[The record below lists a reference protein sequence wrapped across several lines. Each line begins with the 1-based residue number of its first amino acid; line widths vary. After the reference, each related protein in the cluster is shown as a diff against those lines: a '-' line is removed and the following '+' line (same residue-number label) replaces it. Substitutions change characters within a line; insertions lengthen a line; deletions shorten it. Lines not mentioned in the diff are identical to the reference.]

1 MKISATQITARL
13 IGVGSFL
20 LLLAISPVSRA
31 ADGSWNVDLDGNWSD
46 AANWL
51 GNIIADGPGSTA
63 YFTNDITIAR
73 TVTLDSARTNG
84 NLTFADADPITT
96 PSGWNLTGST
106 LTLSNSSATPLITVN
121 SINNGDATNDA
132 RVGVVLT
139 GGQGFIKKGS
149 GTLTLMSANTV
160 GPVRLDEGTVGFA
173 SAGALGAGNQ
183 AVTFNGGGLR
193 FWNGGPT
200 YANTNIVSTTGFII
214 SSNSTY
220 DSWTGPWVGSGTM
233 YIHAVARFSIGGT
246 ASPAAVGGI
255 FANFTGT
262 IDNSDSPAGDETRIN
277 LGTGTNLFDMRNVTL
292 NTGTNAG
299 RFSFRL
305 QQSPGVVRIGALK
318 GDGPISRLASS
329 QDAGGALLIWEIG
342 YLNTSTIFS
351 GQMQNRAA
359 AQIGALTK
367 VGTGTLTLAGTN
379 LYTGNT
385 VVSNGV
391 LALAPTGSISNSP
404 TITVLSPGKF
414 DVSALTSPFYL
425 ANNTNA
431 LAGNGV
437 ITGDVAIVTGTIT
450 PGSGVGSVATLSF
463 SNNLAIDG
471 TAGTTTNIFE
481 LGTGANDTIAVA
493 GNLALS
499 GTTLV
504 KLVPTGPSIPNGT
517 YVIYR
522 WGGNLIGDLSN
533 IELSF
538 APQPGIL
545 TINTNLVNKT
555 IFIQVSGAASS
566 DLAWRGDGGANDWDI
581 ATTANWR
588 SPLNV
593 ATVFNNGDNVTFND
607 TGSNNTPVNLVS
619 TVNPGTILVSN
630 VTRDFELASS
640 TLGRISGSAVLTKK
654 GAGTL
659 TISTDNDNTGVTTIS
674 GGTLQVGNSGVTGAL
689 GSGAVSNNATL
700 VYNRFGAANVGPIH
714 GTGNVIQ
721 IGLGDVTLTGIND
734 YSGNTVVSNGTLTIG
749 GGNSI
754 GTGTLLLAGGIA
766 AAGGVAIANPINV
779 VADSTINNTAGE
791 IQFNSASVTLPAGKT
806 LTLQGTTI
814 RFTSSGLT
822 FDGAIVNS
830 LSPNNNAGFRSY
842 NQFGVQTFNG
852 VISGG
857 GRYERRWPTSD
868 VGNDGTT
875 IMNAQNTYIGDT
887 TLREGSIGFGTS
899 TVSTTP
905 PTIDSGPIGTGTLR
919 QDNATYT
926 AIFASGGPRSV
937 ANPIV
942 LNAGGQALIIK
953 GSFDLTLSGSLDLA
967 TATKTLQVDN
977 IAKSMLNGD
986 ISNGALV
993 KAGNGA
999 LYINGTN
1006 NATSTTVTA
1015 GTLGGTGTFNA
1026 PVTIQSGATLAPGA
1040 SVGTMTINSD
1050 LTIEGNVAIDVDR
1063 SLSPSNDVVVV
1074 TGTLTKTGSGT
1085 LTVTNLGP
1093 ALIVGDKFTLFSQ
1106 PVSGGNLFTVTG
1118 ANATWIN
1125 NLASDGSITVQSIQP
1140 AAPTLNFTQT
1150 GNTLQFTWSGSFKLQ
1165 AQTNS
1170 TSVGITGNWADY
1182 PGGGSSGVTATINPN
1197 NPTVFFRLI
1206 STP

>member
-1 MKISATQITARL
+1 
-13 IGVGSFL
+13 
-20 LLLAISPVSRA
+20 
-31 ADGSWNVDLDGNWSD
+31 
-46 AANWL
+46 
-51 GNIIADGPGSTA
+51 
-63 YFTNDITIAR
+63 
-73 TVTLDSARTNG
+73 
-84 NLTFADADPITT
+84 
-96 PSGWNLTGST
+96 
-106 LTLSNSSATPLITVN
+106 
-121 SINNGDATNDA
+121 
-132 RVGVVLT
+132 
-139 GGQGFIKKGS
+139 
-149 GTLTLMSANTV
+149 
-160 GPVRLDEGTVGFA
+160 
-173 SAGALGAGNQ
+173 
-183 AVTFNGGGLR
+183 
-193 FWNGGPT
+193 
-200 YANTNIVSTTGFII
+200 
-214 SSNSTY
+214 
-220 DSWTGPWVGSGTM
+220 M

>member
-1 MKISATQITARL
+1 MKTSATQITARL

-20 LLLAISPVSRA
+20 LFLAMSPVSRA
-31 ADGSWNVDLDGNWSD
+31 ADGSWIVDADGNWSD

-63 YFTNDITIAR
+63 YFTNDLTVAR

-84 NLTFADADPITT
+84 NLTFADADPIAT
-96 PSGWNLTGST
+96 PGGWNLTGSS

-121 SINNGDATNDA
+121 SINNADATNDA

-149 GTLTLMSANTV
+149 GTLTLTGANTM
-160 GPVRLDEGTVGFA
+160 GQVRLDEGIVAVGNA
-173 SAGALGAGNQ
+173 TALGAGNQ
-183 AVTFNGGGLR
+183 PVNYNGGGVR
-193 FWNGGPT
+193 FWNGGPNFV
-200 YANTNIVSTTGFII
+200 NTNIILTSATII
-214 SSNSTY
+214 SSNGNY
-220 DSWTGPWVGSGTM
+220 DAVNGPWFGSGPLN
-233 YIHAVARFSIGGT
+233 IHSTGRLTFGGT
-246 ASPAAVGGI
+246 GGI
-255 FANFTGT
+255 LFGGPFANYTGT
-262 IDNSDSPAGDETRIN
+262 INLLDSTSGNETRIN
-277 LGTGTNLFDMRNVTL
+277 LGSGLALFDMHNITL
-292 NTGTNAG
+292 DCGTNAG
-299 RFSFRL
+299 RFDFRL
-305 QQSPGVVRIGALK
+305 TVSPGVVRIGALK
-318 GDGPISRLASS
+318 GDGPGGRLQSS
-329 QDAGGALLIWEIG
+329 QDAGGTLLTWEIG
-342 YLNTSTIFS
+342 YLNTSTIFN
-351 GQMQNRAA
+351 GQMQNSTAA
-359 AQIGALTK
+359 RIGSLNK
-367 VGTGTLTLAGTN
+367 VGTGRLTLGGNNT
-379 LYTGNT
+379 YTGNT

-391 LALAPTGSISNSP
+391 LALAATGTLFNTP
-404 TITVLSPGKF
+404 TITVLSPGIF
-414 DVSALTSPFYL
+414 DVSALSAPFSL

-437 ITGDVAIVTGTIT
+437 ITGDVALVTGTIT
-450 PGSGVGSVATLSF
+450 PGNGVGSVATLSF

-493 GNLALS
+493 GNLTLS

-517 YVIYR
+517 YVIYK

-533 IELSF
+533 LELSF
-538 APQPGIL
+538 APQPGTL

-555 IFIQVSGAASS
+555 IFIQVAGAASS
-566 DLAWRGDGGANDWDI
+566 DIVWRGDGGANDWDI
-581 ATTANWR
+581 NTTANWR

-607 TGSNNTPVNLVS
+607 TGSNNTPVNIAA
-619 TVNPGTILVSN
+619 TVNPGTVLVSN
-630 VTRDFELASS
+630 LTKDFELASS
-640 TLGRISGSAVLTKK
+640 GLGKISGSAVLTKK
-654 GAGTL
+654 GARTL

-674 GGTLQVGNSGVTGAL
+674 AGTLQVGNAGFTGAL

-700 VYNRFGAANVGPIH
+700 VYNRIGAANGGPIH

-721 IGLGDVTLTGIND
+721 IGLGDLTLTGIND

-754 GTGTLLLAGGIA
+754 GTGTLVLAGGIA
-766 AAGGVAIANPINV
+766 AAGGLAIANPINV

-822 FDGAIVNS
+822 FDGAIVNN

-852 VISGG
+852 VISGA

-868 VGNDGTT
+868 AGNDGTT
-875 IMNAQNTYIGDT
+875 IMNAQNTYFGDT

-905 PTIDSGPIGTGTLR
+905 PTVDSGPIGTGTLR

-926 AIFASGGPRSV
+926 AIFASGGPRTV

-953 GSFDLTLSGSLDLA
+953 GSFDLTLSGTLDLA

-977 IAKSMLNGD
+977 TAKSILNGD

-993 KAGNGA
+993 KSGNGA
-999 LYINGTN
+999 LYINGNN
-1006 NATSTTVTA
+1006 NASSTTVTA

-1026 PVTIQSGATLAPGA
+1026 PITIQSGATLAPGA

-1050 LTIEGNVAIDVDR
+1050 LTIEGNVAIDVNR
-1063 SLSPSNDVVVV
+1063 SLSPSNDFVVV
-1074 TGTLTKTGSGT
+1074 TGTLSKTGSGT

-1093 ALIVGDKFTLFSQ
+1093 ALTVGNKFTLFSQ
-1106 PVSGGNLFTVTG
+1106 PVTGGGLFTVTG

-1125 NLASDGSITVQSIQP
+1125 NLASDGSITVQSIQA

-1170 TSVGITGNWADY
+1170 TSVGVSGNWADY

>member
-1 MKISATQITARL
+1 MKTPATQITARL
-13 IGVGSFL
+13 IGVGSLFL
-20 LLLAISPVSRA
+20 LLATASVSRA
-31 ADGSWNVDLDGNWSD
+31 GDGSWNVDLDGNWSD

-51 GNIIADGPGSTA
+51 GNNIADGPGSTA
-63 YFTNDITIAR
+63 TFNFNLTAPH

-84 NLTFADADPITT
+84 NLTFGDPDPVTS
-96 PSGWNLTGST
+96 PSGWILTGNT
-106 LTLSNSSATPLITVN
+106 LTLSNSSAAPLITV
-121 SINNGDATNDA
+121 SSSTSSDPTNDA
-132 RVGVVLT
+132 QVSSILT

-149 GTLTLMSANTV
+149 GTLTLQGANTM
-160 GPVRLDEGTVGFA
+160 GQVRLDEGIVAVGNA
-173 SAGALGAGNQ
+173 SALGAGGQPVNY
-183 AVTFNGGGLR
+183 NGGGVR
-193 FWNGGPT
+193 FWNGGPNFV
-200 YANTNIVSTTGFII
+200 NTNIILTSATII
-214 SSNSTY
+214 SSNGNY
-220 DSWTGPWVGSGTM
+220 DGVNGPWVGSGPIN
-233 YIHAVARFSIGGT
+233 IHSTGRLTFGGT
-246 ASPAAVGGI
+246 GGILSGGI
-255 FANFTGT
+255 FANYTGT
-262 IDNSDSPAGDETRIN
+262 INLLDSTSGNETRIN
-277 LGTGTNLFDMRNVTL
+277 LGSGLALFDMHNITL
-292 NTGTNAG
+292 DCGTNAG
-299 RFSFRL
+299 RFDFRVTV
-305 QQSPGVVRIGALK
+305 SPGVVRIGALK
-318 GDGPISRLASS
+318 GDGPLGRLTSS
-329 QDAGGALLIWEIG
+329 QDAGGALLTWEIG

-351 GQMQNRAA
+351 GQMQNRTAT
-359 AQIGALTK
+359 QIGALTK

-391 LALAPTGSISNSP
+391 LALAATGTLSNTP
-404 TITVLSPGKF
+404 TITVLSPGIF
-414 DVSALTSPFYL
+414 DVSALPAPFYL

-431 LAGNGV
+431 LAGSGV

-493 GNLALS
+493 GNLTLS
-499 GTTLV
+499 GTNFV
-504 KLVPTGPSIPNGT
+504 KLVATGPSIPNGT

-538 APQPGIL
+538 APQPGTL

-555 IFIQVSGAASS
+555 IFIQVAGAASS
-566 DLAWRGDGGANDWDI
+566 DLIWRGDGGANNWDI

-593 ATVFNNGDNVTFND
+593 PSVFNNGDNVTFND
-607 TGSNNTPVNLVS
+607 TGSNNTPVNLAT
-619 TVNPGTILVSN
+619 TVNPGNILVSN

-640 TLGRISGSAVLTKK
+640 GLGRISGSAILTKK
-654 GAGTL
+654 GARTL
-659 TISTDNDNTGVTTIS
+659 TISTDNDNSGVTTIS
-674 GGTLQVGNSGVTGAL
+674 GGTLQVGNAGFTGAL
-689 GSGAVSNNATL
+689 GSGAVSNNGTL
-700 VYNRFGAANVGPIH
+700 VYNRVGAANGGPIH

-734 YSGNTVVSNGTLTIG
+734 YSGNTTVSNGTLTIG
-749 GGNSI
+749 GPNSI
-754 GTGTLLLAGGIA
+754 GSGTLVLAGGTA
-766 AAGGVAIANPINV
+766 AAGAVAIANPISV
-779 VADSTINNTAGE
+779 VASSTINNTAGE
-791 IQFNSASVTLPAGKT
+791 IQFTTASVSLPAGKT

-814 RFTSSGLT
+814 RFTSGGLT
-822 FDGAIVNS
+822 FDGAIVNNLADS
-830 LSPNNNAGFRSY
+830 SGLRSY
-842 NQFGVQTFNG
+842 NQFGIHTFNG
-852 VISGG
+852 VISGSG
-857 GRYERRWPTSD
+857 QYERRWPTSD
-868 VGNDGTT
+868 VGNDGTS
-875 IMNAQNTYIGDT
+875 IMNAQNTYSGGT
-887 TLREGSIGFGTS
+887 QLREGSIGFGTS
-899 TVSTTP
+899 TVVTTP
-905 PTIDSGPIGTGTLR
+905 PTIDSGPVGTAEIT
-919 QDNATYT
+919 QENTSYT
-926 AIFASGGPRSV
+926 ALFASGGPRTV
-937 ANPIV
+937 ANPINLV
-942 LNAGGQALIIK
+942 VPGPALTIK
-953 GSFDLTLSGSLDLA
+953 GSFDLTLSGPLSLGNG
-967 TATKTLQVDN
+967 TKTLQVDN
-977 IAKSMLNGD
+977 TAKSILTSD
-986 ISNGALV
+986 IFNGALV
-993 KAGNGA
+993 KTGVGA

-1006 NATSTTVTA
+1006 NGTSTTIAA

-1063 SLSPSNDVVVV
+1063 SLSPSNDFVVV
-1074 TGTLTKTGSGT
+1074 TGTLSKTGSGT

-1093 ALIVGDKFTLFSQ
+1093 ALTVGNKFTLFSQ
-1106 PVSGGNLFTVTG
+1106 PVTGGGLFTVSG

-1125 NLASDGSITVQSIQP
+1125 NLASDGSITVQSIQ
-1140 AAPTLNFTQT
+1140 AAPPTLNFTQN